1 MEEKKME
8 EEKKKGKKNKEKEL
22 WENMPNPRLN
32 IFLLSVRVNKM
43 KKQTTTG
50 GGGKNPV
57 S

>member
-1 MEEKKME
+1 ME

-22 WENMPNPRLN
+22 WENMPNPHLN

-43 KKQTTTG
+43 KEQTTTG